1 MTVMNVSRVVARV
14 NIPVARASWL
24 RVGMPATVTQS
35 DTGVESQGR
44 ITVITAAVEANSTT
58 VQVWI
63 DAANPNGQLKP
74 GSTAQAAIVVET
86 IAHALV
92 IPKAAI
98 LPSQEGAPAVESVG
112 AVNTGQTVRDLPL
125 NGRDWTSLA
134 ALQPGVTVVRSQN
147 SAGLTASR
155 GNRGLGTFMAVGG
168 LARNRTTIVWM
179 VSA

>member
-74 GSTAQAAIVVET
+74 G
-86 IAHALV
+86 ALV